1 MAPVQGLFYTLLY
14 MIILTSMKANSSP
27 LPPTNDTN
35 FAELGSENDSA
46 ANSSSGV
53 GSGNNS
59 TVNCGCNVTKVLT
72 KWLSPSKKEAGIS
85 KLTMET
91 DFLISLTDNK
101 EVSANAMQRFVTYY
115 MYVHHVFPPIME

>member
-14 MIILTSMKANSSP
+14 MIILASMKASSSP

-46 ANSSSGV
+46 ANSSSG
-53 GSGNNS
+53 NNS
-59 TVNCGCNVTKVLT
+59 TVNCGCNVTNVLT

-115 MYVHHVFPPIME
+115 MQYVHHVFPPIME

>member
-1 MAPVQGLFYTLLY
+1 MAPVQGLLYTLLY
-14 MIILTSMKANSSP
+14 VIILASMKASSSP

-35 FAELGSENDSA
+35 LGSGNDSA

-101 EVSANAMQRFVTYY
+101 EVSANAMQRFVTIC
-115 MYVHHVFPPIME
+115 MHVTCFRNS